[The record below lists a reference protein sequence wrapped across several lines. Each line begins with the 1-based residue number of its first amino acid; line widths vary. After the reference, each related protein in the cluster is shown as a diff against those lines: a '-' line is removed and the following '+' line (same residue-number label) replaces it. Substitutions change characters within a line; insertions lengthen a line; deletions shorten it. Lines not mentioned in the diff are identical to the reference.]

1 MGRLAVNRGMHRS
14 APGLGE
20 VADSGLDDLAA
31 FNGGSTLEFSPKIV
45 TVLSHEQ
52 GFVEVFSM

>member
-1 MGRLAVNRGMHRS
+1 MNRCMYHS
-14 APGLGE
+14 APGLG
-20 VADSGLDDLAA
+20 DSGLDDLVA
-31 FNGGSTLEFSPKIV
+31 FNGGSALKISPKIV